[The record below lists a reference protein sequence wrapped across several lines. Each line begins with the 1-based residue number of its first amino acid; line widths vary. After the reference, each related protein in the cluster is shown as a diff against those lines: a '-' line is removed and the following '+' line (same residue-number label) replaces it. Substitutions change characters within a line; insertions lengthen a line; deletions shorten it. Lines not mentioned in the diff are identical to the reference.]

1 MKNAARRSLKFVLDK
16 SRRAAYNVAIP
27 IEERQTCD
35 GEKYLVVPMFREPRM
50 VESGPEE
57 TGEWPPEGG
66 LNGGSSSQ

>member
-35 GEKYLVVPMFREPRM
+35 GEKYPADELSENPRLV
-50 VESGPEE
+50 
-57 TGEWPPEGG
+57 
-66 LNGGSSSQ
+66 